1 MVWVTH
7 NLAEAARLG
16 ERIVV
21 MSRRPGRIR
30 AILPRGPDPAATE
43 AELWSLIRD
52 DAQAA
57 AAELTNG

>member
-7 NLAEAARLG
+7 NLAEAVRLG

-30 AILPRGPDPAATE
+30 AVLRRGEAAATE
-43 AELWSLIRD
+43 AGLWAMIRD
-52 DAQAA
+52 EAADAAR
-57 AAELTNG
+57 ELADG